1 MSQTTITL
9 RFLVF
14 AIVSFILEKIPLGLT
29 ASIWA
34 LGLTL
39 TGILDV
45 STTFSQYVNS
55 NVILC
60 IGMFVV
66 GYTMVIYI
74 NDLFKLLI
82 SFLFMLFCFFVGII
96 INIIASKFNL

>member
-1 MSQTTITL
+1 MKNNYNKIIKLLTVVLTI
-9 RFLVF
+9 FD
-14 AIVSFILEKIPLGLT
+14 I
-29 ASIWA
+29 
-34 LGLTL
+34 
-39 TGILDV
+39 
-45 STTFSQYVNS
+45 
-55 NVILC
+55 

>member
-1 MSQTTITL
+1 MKNNYNKIIELLTVVLTI
-9 RFLVF
+9 FD
-14 AIVSFILEKIPLGLT
+14 I
-29 ASIWA
+29 
-34 LGLTL
+34 
-39 TGILDV
+39 
-45 STTFSQYVNS
+45 
-55 NVILC
+55 

-96 INIIASKFNL
+96 INVIASKFNL

>member
-1 MSQTTITL
+1 MKNNYNKIIELLTVVLTI
-9 RFLVF
+9 FD
-14 AIVSFILEKIPLGLT
+14 II
-29 ASIWA
+29 
-34 LGLTL
+34 
-39 TGILDV
+39 GI
-45 STTFSQYVNS
+45 
-55 NVILC
+55 
-60 IGMFVV
+60 FVV

>member
-1 MSQTTITL
+1 MKNNYNKIIELLTVVLTI
-9 RFLVF
+9 FD
-14 AIVSFILEKIPLGLT
+14 I
-29 ASIWA
+29 
-34 LGLTL
+34 
-39 TGILDV
+39 
-45 STTFSQYVNS
+45 
-55 NVILC
+55 

-82 SFLFMLFCFFVGII
+82 SFLFMLICFFVGII

>member
-1 MSQTTITL
+1 MKNNYNKIIELLTVVLTI
-9 RFLVF
+9 FD
-14 AIVSFILEKIPLGLT
+14 I
-29 ASIWA
+29 
-34 LGLTL
+34 
-39 TGILDV
+39 
-45 STTFSQYVNS
+45 
-55 NVILC
+55 

-96 INIIASKFNL
+96 INIIASKYNL

>member
-1 MSQTTITL
+1 MKNNYNKIIELLTVVLTI
-9 RFLVF
+9 FD
-14 AIVSFILEKIPLGLT
+14 I
-29 ASIWA
+29 
-34 LGLTL
+34 
-39 TGILDV
+39 
-45 STTFSQYVNS
+45 
-55 NVILC
+55 

-96 INIIASKFNL
+96 INT